1 MGLAFHP
8 SEQPLTSPHPSDA
21 HPGSPACRY
30 TGACPV
36 LQFFY
41 PLWNACCVRLDT
53 PNAATPP
60 KTQPSLFIHALGSV
74 RAAVRRRGTAGSG
87 AASHQRSRGVAG
99 ILAHEADSISLGVCG
114 SQGLCGVSRVH
125 CAVQW
130 ANPHGARGHAGDGIL
145 CLAVCQQAALYRRGL
160 SVQHPAPPPTMCPP
174 LQQAAAVRQ
183 SIALRMVSRHCNI
196 PFCGPSDRPALA
208 SPIYFGSRAIRRCM
222 RRAQRISLR
231 CTISISLPRAR

>member
-1 MGLAFHP
+1 MELAFPP
-8 SEQPLTSPHPSDA
+8 SEQPLTSLHPSDA

-36 LQFFY
+36 LQFFC

-53 PNAATPP
+53 PNAATPL

-99 ILAHEADSISLGVCG
+99 ILAYQADGNALGIRW
-114 SQGLCGVSRVH
+114 SQGLCGVSRVD
-125 CAVQW
+125 CAVQRT
-130 ANPHGARGHAGDGIL
+130 NPHGARGHAGDGIL

-160 SVQHPAPPPTMCPP
+160 SVQHPAPPPAMRPP

-183 SIALRMVSRHCNI
+183 SIALRMANRRCNI
-196 PFCGPSDRPALA
+196 PYSGPSGRPALV
-208 SPIYFGSRAIRRCM
+208 SRIYSESRAIRRCM